1 MTMRSLPPT
10 PWLISFAL
18 LVLPVAVRAAT
29 VEGFQ
34 YYADLPD
41 SLKPNQLYQVPLS
54 PDLLKQCRIDCT
66 DLRVLDLEGREI
78 PYVILKN
85 AFSPEPAKT
94 YDLTIKN
101 YASETDSA
109 TLTLELPKQHEP
121 IEQLDLDITGR
132 DFTKRATVYGS
143 DNGRDWRRLAEDA
156 VYDFSS
162 QVDLRKTSISFEK
175 TDHRFYRLKLTDEPA
190 SKDPGRSIRLTY
202 DGLDFTA
209 NDVKAKKLKI
219 NRVLGST
226 RSGKAKPDVFDEAL
240 FKEFRSSRDEK
251 GKTILLLEAGL
262 PFEKIEFTIAGPS
275 YYYRNV
281 QIYSSETGKED
292 SFRMLTQGVIYRFP
306 LGRSDQERSFIEH
319 SSGRHLFYRIVLDN
333 GDNPPLEVSA
343 VKFRWVRRNLYFVA
357 ISGEGPYRLYLG
369 NAGLERPNY
378 DLVKFI
384 RPDNWFEQRFDEIA
398 PGPVKKN
405 SGYQP
410 GGDKIDRA
418 RVEKIVLVSVM
429 VVLAAGLTF
438 WLYALLKRSGT

>member
-1 MTMRSLPPT
+1 
-10 PWLISFAL
+10 
-18 LVLPVAVRAAT
+18 
-29 VEGFQ
+29 
-34 YYADLPD
+34 
-41 SLKPNQLYQVPLS
+41 
-54 PDLLKQCRIDCT
+54 
-66 DLRVLDLEGREI
+66 
-78 PYVILKN
+78 
-85 AFSPEPAKT
+85 
-94 YDLTIKN
+94 
-101 YASETDSA
+101 
-109 TLTLELPKQHEP
+109 
-121 IEQLDLDITGR
+121 
-132 DFTKRATVYGS
+132 
-143 DNGRDWRRLAEDA
+143 
-156 VYDFSS
+156 
-162 QVDLRKTSISFEK
+162 
-175 TDHRFYRLKLTDEPA
+175 
-190 SKDPGRSIRLTY
+190 
-202 DGLDFTA
+202 
-209 NDVKAKKLKI
+209 
-219 NRVLGST
+219 
-226 RSGKAKPDVFDEAL
+226 
-240 FKEFRSSRDEK
+240 
-251 GKTILLLEAGL
+251 
-262 PFEKIEFTIAGPS
+262 
-275 YYYRNV
+275 
-281 QIYSSETGKED
+281 
-292 SFRMLTQGVIYRFP
+292 MLTQGVIYRFP